1 MPVLIY
7 YLVLASKGI
16 VALALALHLGDMWTW
31 ILAAGA
37 LIFMASDLTLAINRF
52 VVELP
57 RPHFWI
63 MSTYTL
69 AQGLIIVSLLQ
80 LS

>member
-7 YLVLASKGI
+7 CLVLASKGI

-31 ILAAGA
+31 VLAAVI

-52 VVELP
+52 AIELP
-57 RPHFWI
+57 RPFLWI
-63 MSTYTL
+63 MSTSTL
-69 AQGLIIVSLLQ
+69 AQDMVVVSLLQ
-80 LS
+80 LP